1 MAMLLYEA
9 PTGIAIFS
17 FDGDYLNDSV
27 EDFWECLPPLN
38 LEEFIKNETVPSPLD
53 TMTKAIDDHLAKRL
67 TELCGSEK
75 KLVVGNVEYKR
86 IIEMNLRITCLHVHV
101 PDCKV
106 VICSL
111 KNPMYTLLPRKLP
124 NPDEDLIFF
133 LKQHYI
139 GCKPEMVNDYIIKE
153 AHILHENE
161 SLEKEHLKFFRILL
175 KDFLVKSCIDA
186 KNWNAI
192 HFATALKVICYPKAS
207 YEVYRPDK
215 IFPCGVH
222 QKMKDHS
229 SEYDTMFAKIDALS
243 VYNFVISLSSEKF
256 LILSELDIL
265 VTKAKEEL
273 KIAGAIRCKDRSP
286 GKRKTNRIDL

>member
-1 MAMLLYEA
+1 
-9 PTGIAIFS
+9 
-17 FDGDYLNDSV
+17 
-27 EDFWECLPPLN
+27 
-38 LEEFIKNETVPSPLD
+38 
-53 TMTKAIDDHLAKRL
+53 
-67 TELCGSEK
+67 
-75 KLVVGNVEYKR
+75 
-86 IIEMNLRITCLHVHV
+86 
-101 PDCKV
+101 
-106 VICSL
+106 
-111 KNPMYTLLPRKLP
+111 MYTLLPRKLP

-286 GKRKTNRIDL
+286 GKRKTNRIDLQTHSIVRKEASTNDDGKLYNKLDFSCEKQEHDVKQTLTTFEENPPMEKSNGLCKEEIRNKRRNQGQHWLDSPNYADVPPQVKRRLLRRERILQRSKGKGRDVKSCRLGPNA